1 MPINIPWDRR
11 QCHMDKNQLN
21 PFVLLLFSVQF
32 SIMTTFIKENNN
44 NVQQFVQFYWTL
56 LMDYVETKK
65 GK

>member
-1 MPINIPWDRR
+1 MRQTTMPHGQKPIKSIRIIT
-11 QCHMDKNQLN
+11 
-21 PFVLLLFSVQF
+21 FFAQF
-32 SIMTTFIKENNN
+32 PIMTTFIKENNN